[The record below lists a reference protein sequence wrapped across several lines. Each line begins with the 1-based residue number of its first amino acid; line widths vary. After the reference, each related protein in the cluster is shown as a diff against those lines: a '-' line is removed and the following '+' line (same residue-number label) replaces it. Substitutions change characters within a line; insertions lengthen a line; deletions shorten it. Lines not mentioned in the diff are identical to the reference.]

1 MITTLRGLEMMDQ
14 KQRQVSLHDMPH
26 PERLIVWAMRVWVV
40 GVRERISVDEV
51 LRGAFARAGAS
62 RALPVL
68 DNVMAVIAGGA
79 ARIIDVACV
88 CHEEISADER
98 TLLDVIA
105 LFQAGDT
112 LETPLMLRSFLTP
125 QAAMSV
131 APLIEHLATALSDA
145 RFVLRNRPSSAR
157 RHAISAGHGAV
168 GWAGSA
174 TIH

>member
-1 MITTLRGLEMMDQ
+1 MPD
-14 KQRQVSLHDMPH
+14 RQQQASLHDMPH

-51 LRGAFARAGAS
+51 LRASFLRAGAPQ
-62 RALPVL
+62 ALPVL
-68 DNVMAVIAGGA
+68 DNMMVVIAGGA
-79 ARIIDVACV
+79 ARVIDVSCV
-88 CHEEISADER
+88 CHEEISVDER
-98 TLLDVIA
+98 TILDVIA

-125 QAAMSV
+125 HAAMSV
-131 APLIEHLATALSDA
+131 ALLIERLATVLSDA
-145 RFVLRNRPSSAR
+145 RLMLRNRPSPAR
-157 RHAISAGHGAV
+157 RHANAVDPRVV